1 MRNYDNMP
9 VLKWGAT
16 DAVLRARAQI
26 RQSEPLILEMGA
38 GFSIDMDAGACGCK
52 VVDEGKRY
60 LGCNAQSTLARLADI
75 NNQPELA
82 RVGEAAERSGQ
93 VVDLDLA
100 RARIVIYD

>member
-9 VLKWGAT
+9 VLKWGAK

-26 RQSEPLILEMGA
+26 RQSEPLILEMGS
-38 GFSIDMDAGACGCK
+38 GFSIDMDADACGCK
-52 VVDEGKRY
+52 MVEEKRY
-60 LGCNAQSTLARLADI
+60 LGCNAKSTLSRLADL
-75 NNQPELA
+75 NNLPDLA